1 MPPMKPSPVT
11 PTNKSHVANLR
22 RIRQISH
29 LLDNAIGIPGTS
41 YRIGIDPI
49 LGLVPGGGDFV
60 AMVFSA
66 YMIIIAAQMGVSQEK
81 LVQMVSN
88 IIIDTFAGSVPVV
101 GDLFDVA
108 WKSNM
113 KNLELLEDH
122 LGSPQTGTTVNWW
135 FVGGILGGLLLIM
148 LLIISLSVAIIGW
161 LIGALFGG

>member
-1 MPPMKPSPVT
+1 
-11 PTNKSHVANLR
+11 
-22 RIRQISH
+22 
-29 LLDNAIGIPGTS
+29 
-41 YRIGIDPI
+41 
-49 LGLVPGGGDFV
+49 
-60 AMVFSA
+60 
-66 YMIIIAAQMGVSQEK
+66 
-81 LVQMVSN
+81 MVSN

-148 LLIISLSVAIIGW
+148 LLIISLSVAVIGW